1 VKGKNDAI
9 LAYPLH
15 FFYPETLWYSR
26 CALNRK
32 KEKSMEN
39 RLDILTSVDV
49 LNTLHG
55 GTVEP
60 QVLQLQRED
69 LQELRIY
76 VPSIDPATIEVEIN
90 NNRLVIYYAVNLT
103 AAGKNLRLPYSIYN
117 KTLPYYVDISRIYS
131 AIDGNMLVITL
142 PFNML
147 ANGYHRK
154 IKTDRD

>member
-1 VKGKNDAI
+1 M
-9 LAYPLH
+9 AYAFH
-15 FFYPETLWYSR
+15 FLCLTSLWYSR
-26 CALNRK
+26 CALKRK

-60 QVLQLQRED
+60 QVLQVQRD
-69 LQELRIY
+69 DSQELRIL

-90 NNRLVIYYAVNLT
+90 NNRLFIYYAVNLT
-103 AAGKNLRLPYSIYN
+103 AAGKDLRLPYSIYN
-117 KTLPYYVDISRIYS
+117 KTLPFYVDISRIHS
-131 AIDGNMLVITL
+131 TIDGNMLVITL

-154 IKTDRD
+154 IKTAND

>member
-1 VKGKNDAI
+1 
-9 LAYPLH
+9 LAYGRH
-15 FFYPETLWYSR
+15 FLCPTALWYSR

-60 QVLQLQRED
+60 QVLQVQGD
-69 LQELRIY
+69 DSQELRIH

-90 NNRLVIYYAVNLT
+90 NNRLVIYYTVNLT

-117 KTLPYYVDISRIYS
+117 KTLPYYVDISRIHS
-131 AIDGNMLVITL
+131 TIESNMLVITL